1 MYLRLSSGS
10 RHFTSLYT
18 TVHMYT
24 VQYSTAGGNKRN
36 PGLCRGRAVPGC
48 EWRRAGGGAGRG
60 PQSAVTTDME
70 INPGRIGMEGRVA
83 RRHCGHAGPSREPRK
98 ETENR
103 ERERDVTA
111 V

>member
-1 MYLRLSSGS
+1 MYITVRYNVQQC
-10 RHFTSLYT
+10 TVLY
-18 TVHMYT
+18 
-24 VQYSTAGGNKRN
+24 SAAAGNKRN
-36 PGLCRGRAVPGC
+36 PGLCRNRAEPGS
-48 EWRRAGGGAGRG
+48 EWRRAGAGAGRG

>member
-1 MYLRLSSGS
+1 MYNNVQCC
-10 RHFTSLYT
+10 
-18 TVHMYT
+18 TVLLLAIRET
-24 VQYSTAGGNKRN
+24 PDCVG
-36 PGLCRGRAVPGC
+36 PGLCRGS